1 MRPNLTPFESNYFLF
16 SQLIESICKYI
27 RLNESINSIS
37 VSQYERDKQ
46 QTACLPW
53 FCSFSFAN
61 FPFCFFLFHFVV
73 FFCDTNQMQ
82 IDLFLGFSSLL
93 ILNYTKNSYTMNR
106 LINEKVLI
114 VLSCGRNV
122 KWMCHH
128 FYSFSQRHRA
138 CFILHHG
145 AVDFVLIFMSI
156 LVAVRSAHK
165 ILKL

>member
-1 MRPNLTPFESNYFLF
+1 MNQLIQSVCLSMSVILQFFICQFSVLFLFVSFCGFFLWHESN
-16 SQLIESICKYI
+16 
-27 RLNESINSIS
+27 
-37 VSQYERDKQ
+37 
-46 QTACLPW
+46 
-53 FCSFSFAN
+53 AN
-61 FPFCFFLFHFVV
+61 RFIFGV
-73 FFCDTNQMQ
+73 FFAS
-82 IDLFLGFSSLL
+82 FL
-93 ILNYTKNSYTMNR
+93 NHTKNSYTMNR

-165 ILKL
+165 ILK

>member
-37 VSQYERDKQ
+37 VSQYERDF
-46 QTACLPW
+46 AVFHLPI
-53 FCSFSFAN
+53 FRFVS
-61 FPFCFFLFHFVV
+61 FCFILWF

-165 ILKL
+165 ISK